1 MLMTVVDQR
10 RIAKNTILLYVRM
23 GVIMLIGL
31 LVSRYIIKTLGRDDY
46 GLYGAVGGIVVGFSF
61 LNGVI
66 SSACNRYFAIEL
78 GKNDLNALHRVFC
91 LNVTIFIGVGIL
103 ILLLAE
109 TVGLWYLNCKMEF
122 PPERSVAVNWVYQF
136 SILSFMVNM
145 MTIPYQAIIVAREH
159 MGVFAASSLIEAI
172 LKLALVFILIR
183 LDADKLICY
192 AFLMFCLTLSM
203 SLFYFIYSSHKYQ
216 ECRYR
221 FYWNKPLFKEI
232 IGYTGWNIIGA
243 IAGIGRFQGTNTII
257 LNKFFGLPVN
267 AAWQVAYQNFYCNI
281 NNFVTNF
288 TKAFNPQ
295 IIKSYAVN
303 EQEAMLKLVFQ
314 SSKFS
319 YMLLFFIILPVYIE
333 APFLIN
339 IWLWKIEIPEFAIIF
354 TRLILIVALIDT
366 LSYPF
371 MTAIQATG
379 RIKWYQIVVGGVL
392 ITILPVSYLL
402 LKKYDLGPVTVFW
415 VLITT
420 SVISQILRVIF
431 MNKIHDM
438 SILKYLKEVILPVIG
453 VSVTAIAVSVLS
465 KHLLGDGIW
474 QSLAEIAICLC
485 VTGISVLSIGM
496 TTTER
501 KHFIETICNKLFHH
515 KQNSH
520 K

>member
-10 RIAKNTILLYVRM
+10 KIAKNTILLYVRM

-31 LVSRYIIKTLGRDDY
+31 LVTRYIIKTLGQDDY
-46 GLYGAVGGIVVGFSF
+46 GLYGAIGGIVVGFSF

-66 SSACNRYFAIEL
+66 SSACNRYFAMEL

-91 LNVTIFIGVGIL
+91 LNVTIFIGVGLL

-109 TVGLWYLNCKMEF
+109 TVGLWYLNCIMEF
-122 PPERSVAVNWVYQF
+122 PPERCVAVNWVYQF

-145 MTIPYQAIIVAREH
+145 MTVPYQAIVIARED
-159 MGVFAASSLIEAI
+159 MGVFAASSLVEAV
-172 LKLALVFILIR
+172 LKLALVFLLIR
-183 LDADKLICY
+183 LNADKMICY

-203 SLFYFIYSSHKYQ
+203 GLFYLLYSSHKYP

-221 FYWNKPLFKEI
+221 FYWNKPMFKEI

-243 IAGIGRFQGTNTII
+243 LAGIGRFQGTNTII

-288 TKAFNPQ
+288 SKAFNPQ

-303 EQEAMLKLVFQ
+303 EQDAMLKLVFQ

-339 IWLWKIEIPEFAIIF
+339 IWLWKIEIPEFAVIF

-366 LSYPF
+366 LSYPL
-371 MTAIQATG
+371 MTAVQATG
-379 RIKWYQIVVGGVL
+379 KIKWYQIVVGGVL

-402 LKKYDLGPVTVFW
+402 LKYLDLGPLTVFW

-420 SVISQILRVIF
+420 SVVSQILRIF
-431 MNKIHDM
+431 FMKHLHEM
-438 SILKYLKEVILPVIG
+438 SILKYLKEVIFPVIE
-453 VSVTAIAVSVLS
+453 VSALAIAVSAFT
-465 KHLLGDGIW
+465 KNLLGNGIW
-474 QSLAEIAICLC
+474 QSLTEIVICL
-485 VTGISVLSIGM
+485 GITSLAVLFIGM
-496 TTTER
+496 TRTER
-501 KHFIETICNKLFHH
+501 KHFLEAVFKFFNIQKA
-515 KQNSH
+515 
-520 K
+520 

>member
-1 MLMTVVDQR
+1 MTSVDQR

-31 LVSRYIIKTLGRDDY
+31 LVSRYIIKTLGQDDY
-46 GLYGAVGGIVVGFSF
+46 GLYGAVGGIVIGFSF

-66 SSACNRYFAIEL
+66 SSACNRYFAMEL

-91 LNVTIFIGVGIL
+91 LNVTIFIGIGIL

-109 TVGLWYLNCKMEF
+109 TVGLWYLNCKMVF
-122 PPERSVAVNWVYQF
+122 PSERSVAVNWVYQF

-145 MTIPYQAIIVAREH
+145 MTIPYQAIIIARED
-159 MGVFAASSLIEAI
+159 MGVFAVSSLVEAV
-172 LKLALVFILIR
+172 LKLALVFLLIR
-183 LDADKLICY
+183 LNADKLICY

-203 SLFYFIYSSHKYQ
+203 SLFYLLYSSHKYQ
-216 ECRYR
+216 ECHYK

-243 IAGIGRFQGTNTII
+243 VAGIGRFQGTNTII

-288 TKAFNPQ
+288 SKAFNPQ

-303 EQEAMLKLVFQ
+303 EQDAMLKLVFQ

-339 IWLWKIEIPEFAIIF
+339 IWLWKVEIPEFAVIF
-354 TRLILIVALIDT
+354 TRFILIVALIDT
-366 LSYPF
+366 LSYPL
-371 MTAIQATG
+371 MTAVQATG
-379 RIKWYQIVVGGVL
+379 KIKWYQIVVGGVL

-402 LKKYDLGPVTVFW
+402 MKYLELGPLTVFW

-420 SVISQILRVIF
+420 SVVSQILRIF
-431 MNKIHDM
+431 FMKHLHGM
-438 SILKYLKEVILPVIG
+438 SILSYLKEVILPVIE
-453 VSVTAIAVSVLS
+453 VSALAIAVSAFT
-465 KHLLGDGIW
+465 KNLLGYGIW
-474 QSLAEIAICLC
+474 QSLTEIMICLSITC
-485 VTGISVLSIGM
+485 IAVFYIGM
-496 TTTER
+496 TRTER
-501 KHFIETICNKLFHH
+501 KHFFEAVFKFLKIQKT
-515 KQNSH
+515 
-520 K
+520 